1 DHLYLISER
10 NSGEIISRSGWNMVV
25 GRDVIVPIINSNNP
39 MMAQLQKAGI
49 SSGKFALLL
58 SDPDKRSWAVCL
70 SNGQNTPVWI
80 FMPDDEGVRN
90 GLTDFTK
97 AGIAAGT
104 GMTVKTPEE
113 VMAAVQADP
122 YAIGFC
128 MLNDLR
134 AGLAGYRNVTL
145 LPVDKNGNGR
155 MDSFENIYTNLDAFT
170 HGVWIGK
177 YPNALSNNI
186 YAVSAARPVSE
197 NELAFLSWILN
208 DGQKLLAS
216 SGYCNLTSSETK
228 TGIAAL
234 TGTTA
239 GNIPETKTASAP
251 SPWPMILTV
260 SGLIALFFVIF
271 ILSKR
276 SVKSSATD
284 QQIHIAPLLIE
295 NAIHVPRGLYFDK
308 THTWAFM
315 EKDGNVKVG
324 VDDFLQHITGKLSK
338 IMMKEPGETVRKGE
352 KIVTIIQNGKQLNLY
367 APISGTI
374 LQQNKLLMSD
384 SSLINLSPYTDGW
397 VYLIEPRNWRRESQF
412 LLMGEKYI
420 EWLRDEFIRLREFI
434 SASIKTNNLVYAHVV
449 LQDGGELTDNVLS
462 DMEPEVWEDFQ
473 TRFIDTSR

>member
-1 DHLYLISER
+1 
-10 NSGEIISRSGWNMVV
+10 
-25 GRDVIVPIINSNNP
+25 
-39 MMAQLQKAGI
+39 
-49 SSGKFALLL
+49 
-58 SDPDKRSWAVCL
+58 
-70 SNGQNTPVWI
+70 
-80 FMPDDEGVRN
+80 
-90 GLTDFTK
+90 
-97 AGIAAGT
+97 
-104 GMTVKTPEE
+104 
-113 VMAAVQADP
+113 
-122 YAIGFC
+122 
-128 MLNDLR
+128 
-134 AGLAGYRNVTL
+134 
-145 LPVDKNGNGR
+145 
-155 MDSFENIYTNLDAFT
+155 
-170 HGVWIGK
+170 
-177 YPNALSNNI
+177 LSNNI
-186 YAVSAARPVSE
+186 YAVAATRPVSE

-216 SGYCNLTSSETK
+216 NGYCNLTSSETK

-239 GNIPETKTASAP
+239 GNIPETKTASSP

-420 EWLRDEFIRLREFI
+420 EWLRDEFVRLREFI
-434 SASIKTNNLVYAHVV
+434 SASVKTNNLVYAHVV